1 MIFSEAIEEKIRPIV
16 EALIEEKGYV
26 CAVDVLLKLAYLSKS
41 DYEAWRFGNVPYL
54 EKVCKVNLSKLTII
68 NQKIK
73 WVAHDFNLVKS
84 LTVYHKYGKGPK
96 TSLRFCKS
104 GDKNIETAYATHFI
118 NKKRIGELKTNQISE

>member
-1 MIFSEAIEEKIRPIV
+1 MFSDVIEEKIRPIV

-26 CAVDVLLKLAYLSKS
+26 CSVDVLIKLEYLSKS
-41 DYEAWRFGNVPYL
+41 DYEAWRFGRIPYL

-84 LTVYHKYGKGPK
+84 LTVYNKYGKGPK

-118 NKKRIGELKTNQISE
+118 NKKRMNELKMNNVSE

>member
-1 MIFSEAIEEKIRPIV
+1 MFSEVIEEKIRPIV

-26 CAVDVLLKLAYLSKS
+26 CSVDVLIKLEYLSKT
-41 DYEAWRFGNVPYL
+41 DYENWRFGRVPYL

-68 NQKIK
+68 NKKIS

-84 LTVYHKYGKGPK
+84 LTAYNKYGKGPK

-118 NKKRIGELKTNQISE
+118 NKKRINELKMNQTSE